1 VVPFRHTAN
10 SSYEGPVTKL
20 TDLIVFNDK
29 QLAARYAAGKI
40 PMATLLEAYLDGAI
54 DIPNMDA
61 FLDARRD
68 LVDFS
73 LTKKHFEF
81 FFTRMI
87 PEVAI
92 HSKSQDKRIVREHYD
107 RGDDFFEAF
116 LGERMVYTSAIFNDE
131 HESLEQAQDNKMNLV
146 CRKLM
151 LRPGDEML
159 DIGCGWGT
167 LALHAAKNF
176 GAKSTGI
183 TISKNQTSFGNA
195 RIAKAGFSS
204 NAQIEC
210 LDYRDIPNKQYD
222 RISSLEMVE
231 HVGVKNLSKYC
242 RLVYDRLK
250 DDGIF
255 LLQWVGLRR
264 GGDLGVPVIGL
275 RPEDLVWGLFMS
287 KYIFPG
293 ADASIPLSDMSK
305 ALEKAGFQIQS
316 VENISIHYSD
326 TIRLWHLNWQKQREA
341 VLKAYGERWFRLWH
355 LFLGWSWLP
364 ARRPQEHRQVRSQD
378 VHAPRDRG
386 QPGPP
391 RARHPRARHC
401 RQRQRRRPHRRRRV
415 APLVS
420 AVRIVA
426 RGTKTER
433 EI

>member
-1 VVPFRHTAN
+1 VVPFCDTAN

-131 HESLEQAQDNKMNLV
+131 HESLEQGQDNKMNLV

-231 HVGVKNLSKYC
+231 HVGVKNLNKYC

-355 LFLGWSWLP
+355 LFLGWSWRIAAQGTGQGFQLVAHKNIEKFDRKMFTRRATAVSPVRHERDTRVP
-364 ARRPQEHRQVRSQD
+364 AI
-378 VHAPRDRG
+378 
-386 QPGPP
+386 
-391 RARHPRARHC
+391 
-401 RQRQRRRPHRRRRV
+401 
-415 APLVS
+415 
-420 AVRIVA
+420 AVNGNGAAHIA
-426 RGTKTER
+426 DAE
-433 EI
+433 

>member
-1 VVPFRHTAN
+1 
-10 SSYEGPVTKL
+10 VTKL
-20 TDLIVFNDK
+20 TDLIIFNDR
-29 QLAARYAAGKI
+29 QLASRYAAAKI
-40 PMATLLEAYLDGAI
+40 PMGILLEAYLDGAI

-68 LVDFS
+68 LVNFN
-73 LTKKHFEF
+73 LTQKHFEF
-81 FFTRMI
+81 FVTRMI

-116 LGERMVYTSAIFNDE
+116 LGDRMVYTSAIFNDE

-167 LALHAAKNF
+167 LAMHAAKAF
-176 GAKSTGI
+176 GAQSTGI
-183 TISKNQTSFGNA
+183 TISKNQTAYGNS
-195 RIAKAGFSS
+195 RIANAGLSGR
-204 NAQIEC
+204 ARIEC
-210 LDYRDIPNKQYD
+210 LDYRDIPRKKYD

-242 RLVYDRLK
+242 KLVYDLLK
-250 DDGIF
+250 DDGLF

-264 GGDLGVPVIGL
+264 GGDQGVPVIGL
-275 RPEDLVWGLFMS
+275 RPEDLIWGLFMS

-316 VENISIHYSD
+316 VENISIHYSE
-326 TIRLWHLNWQKQREA
+326 TIRLWHLNWQKHSAA
-341 VLKAYGERWFRLWH
+341 VLQAYGERWYRLWH
-355 LFLGWSWLP
+355 LFLGWSWRI
-364 ARRPQEHRQVRSQD
+364 AAQGTGQGFQVVAHKNLDSFDRKMFIR
-378 VHAPRDRG
+378 HADKVSPVRHERDR
-386 QPGPP
+386 
-391 RARHPRARHC
+391 
-401 RQRQRRRPHRRRRV
+401 
-415 APLVS
+415 APAI
-420 AVRIVA
+420 AVNGNGA
-426 RGTKTER
+426 AHAE
-433 EI
+433 

>member
-1 VVPFRHTAN
+1 MVPFCHTAN

-68 LVDFS
+68 LVNFS

-92 HSKSQDKRIVREHYD
+92 HSKSQDKRIVREHYA
-107 RGDDFFEAF
+107 RGDDFFEEF

-131 HESLEQAQDNKMNLV
+131 HESLEQGQDNKMNLV

-204 NAQIEC
+204 NAQI
-210 LDYRDIPNKQYD
+210 
-222 RISSLEMVE
+222 
-231 HVGVKNLSKYC
+231 
-242 RLVYDRLK
+242 
-250 DDGIF
+250 
-255 LLQWVGLRR
+255 
-264 GGDLGVPVIGL
+264 
-275 RPEDLVWGLFMS
+275 
-287 KYIFPG
+287 
-293 ADASIPLSDMSK
+293 
-305 ALEKAGFQIQS
+305 
-316 VENISIHYSD
+316 
-326 TIRLWHLNWQKQREA
+326 
-341 VLKAYGERWFRLWH
+341 
-355 LFLGWSWLP
+355 
-364 ARRPQEHRQVRSQD
+364 
-378 VHAPRDRG
+378 
-386 QPGPP
+386 
-391 RARHPRARHC
+391 
-401 RQRQRRRPHRRRRV
+401 
-415 APLVS
+415 
-420 AVRIVA
+420 
-426 RGTKTER
+426 
-433 EI
+433 

>member
-1 VVPFRHTAN
+1 M
-10 SSYEGPVTKL
+10 TKL
-20 TDLIVFNDK
+20 TDLIIFNDK
-29 QLAARYAAGKI
+29 QLASRYAAAKI
-40 PMATLLEAYLDGAI
+40 PMGTLLEAYLDGAI
-54 DIPNMDA
+54 DIPSMDA

-68 LVDFS
+68 LVNFN
-73 LTKKHFEF
+73 LTQKHFEF

-92 HSKSQDKRIVREHYD
+92 HSKSQDERIVREHYD

-116 LGERMVYTSAIFNDE
+116 LGDRMVYTSAIFNDE

-167 LALHAAKNF
+167 LAMHAAKAF
-176 GAKSTGI
+176 GAQSTGI
-183 TISKNQTSFGNA
+183 TISKNQTAYGNN
-195 RIAKAGFSS
+195 RIAKAGLSDR
-204 NAQIEC
+204 ARIEC
-210 LDYRDIPNKQYD
+210 LDYRDIPRKQYD

-242 RLVYDRLK
+242 KLVYDLLK

-264 GGDLGVPVIGL
+264 GGDQGLPVIGL
-275 RPEDLVWGLFMS
+275 RPEDLIWGLFMS

-316 VENISIHYSD
+316 VENISIHYSE
-326 TIRLWHLNWQKQREA
+326 TIRLWHLNWQKHSAA
-341 VLKAYGERWFRLWH
+341 VLQAYGERWYRLWH
-355 LFLGWSWLP
+355 LFLGWSWRIAAQGTGQGFQVVAHKNLDSFD
-364 ARRPQEHRQVRSQD
+364 RKMFIRQADKVSPVR
-378 VHAPRDRG
+378 HERDR
-386 QPGPP
+386 
-391 RARHPRARHC
+391 
-401 RQRQRRRPHRRRRV
+401 
-415 APLVS
+415 APAISVNGN
-420 AVRIVA
+420 
-426 RGTKTER
+426 GTAHAE
-433 EI
+433 

>member
-1 VVPFRHTAN
+1 
-10 SSYEGPVTKL
+10 VTKL
-20 TDLIVFNDK
+20 TDLIIFNDK
-29 QLAARYAAGKI
+29 QLASRYAAAKI
-40 PMATLLEAYLDGAI
+40 PMGTLLEAYLDGAI

-68 LVDFS
+68 LVNFN
-73 LTKKHFEF
+73 LTQKHFEF
-81 FFTRMI
+81 FITRMI

-92 HSKSQDKRIVREHYD
+92 HSKSQDERIVREHYD

-116 LGERMVYTSAIFNDE
+116 LGDRMVYTSAIFNDE

-167 LALHAAKNF
+167 LAMHAAKAF
-176 GAKSTGI
+176 GAQSTGI
-183 TISKNQTSFGNA
+183 TISKNQTAYGNN
-195 RIAKAGFSS
+195 RIAKAGLSDR
-204 NAQIEC
+204 ARIEC
-210 LDYRDIPNKQYD
+210 LDYRDIPRKQYD

-242 RLVYDRLK
+242 KLVYDLLK

-264 GGDLGVPVIGL
+264 GGDEGVPVIGL
-275 RPEDLVWGLFMS
+275 RPEDLIWGLFMS

-316 VENISIHYSD
+316 VENISIHYSE
-326 TIRLWHLNWQKQREA
+326 TIRLWHLNWQKHSAA
-341 VLKAYGERWFRLWH
+341 VLQAYGERWYRLWH
-355 LFLGWSWLP
+355 LFLGWSWRIAAQGTGQGFQVVAHKNLDSFD
-364 ARRPQEHRQVRSQD
+364 RKMFIRQADKVSPVR
-378 VHAPRDRG
+378 HERDR
-386 QPGPP
+386 
-391 RARHPRARHC
+391 
-401 RQRQRRRPHRRRRV
+401 
-415 APLVS
+415 APAISVNGNG
-420 AVRIVA
+420 AA
-426 RGTKTER
+426 HAE
-433 EI
+433 

>member
-1 VVPFRHTAN
+1 MRDT
-10 SSYEGPVTKL
+10 VTKL
-20 TDLIVFNDK
+20 TDLIVFKDK

-40 PMATLLEAYLDGAI
+40 PMATLFEAYLDGAV

-68 LVDFS
+68 LVNFN

-92 HSKSQDKRIVREHYD
+92 HSKAQDERIVREHYD

-131 HESLEQAQDNKMNLV
+131 HETLEQAQDNKMNLV

-151 LRPGDEML
+151 LQPGHEML

-167 LALHAAKNF
+167 LTMHAAKNF
-176 GAKSTGI
+176 GANAMGI
-183 TISKNQTSFGNA
+183 TISKNQTAFGNN
-195 RIAKAGFSS
+195 RIAKAGLSAS
-204 NAQIEC
+204 ARLEC
-210 LDYRDIPNKQYD
+210 LDYRDIPKKKFD

-242 RLVYDRLK
+242 GLVYDLLK

-264 GGDLGVPVIGL
+264 GGELGVPVIGL
-275 RPEDLVWGLFMS
+275 RPEDLIWGLFMS

-326 TIRLWHLNWQKQREA
+326 TIHLWHLNWQKNRDQ
-341 VLKAYGERWFRLWH
+341 VLKAYGERWYRLWH
-355 LFLGWSWLP
+355 LFLGWSWRIAAQGTGQGFQLV
-364 ARRPQEHRQVRSQD
+364 AHKNLDNFDRKMFTRRVTMTSPVRSE
-378 VHAPRDRG
+378 RDR
-386 QPGPP
+386 
-391 RARHPRARHC
+391 
-401 RQRQRRRPHRRRRV
+401 
-415 APLVS
+415 APALSVNGN
-420 AVRIVA
+420 
-426 RGTKTER
+426 GTAHAE
-433 EI
+433 

>member
-1 VVPFRHTAN
+1 
-10 SSYEGPVTKL
+10 
-20 TDLIVFNDK
+20 
-29 QLAARYAAGKI
+29 
-40 PMATLLEAYLDGAI
+40 
-54 DIPNMDA
+54 MDA

-68 LVDFS
+68 LVNFN

-92 HSKSQDKRIVREHYD
+92 HSKSQDERIVREHYD

-116 LGERMVYTSAIFNDE
+116 LGDRMVYTSAIFNDE

-167 LALHAAKNF
+167 LAMHAAKNF
-176 GAKSTGI
+176 GARSTGI
-183 TISKNQTSFGNA
+183 TISKNQTAFGND
-195 RIAKAGFSS
+195 RIAKAGLSDR
-204 NAQIEC
+204 ARIEC
-210 LDYRDIPNKQYD
+210 LDYRDIPRRQYD

-242 RLVYDRLK
+242 KLVYDLLK

-275 RPEDLVWGLFMS
+275 RPEDLIWGLFMS

-316 VENISIHYSD
+316 VENISIHYSE
-326 TIRLWHLNWQKQREA
+326 TIRLWHLNWQKHSAA
-341 VLKAYGERWFRLWH
+341 VLQAYGERWYRLWH
-355 LFLGWSWLP
+355 LFLGWSWRI
-364 ARRPQEHRQVRSQD
+364 AAQGTRQGFQVVAHKNLDSF
-378 VHAPRDRG
+378 DRKMFIRHGGQG
-386 QPGPP
+386 QPGAPGARS
-391 RARHPRARHC
+391 RAGHRGE
-401 RQRQRRRPHRRRRV
+401 RQRRGSRRVEPGAVLSSRPRSPIREFAPRPRRPPRGRSRRRDRSRLR
-415 APLVS
+415 AARPG
-420 AVRIVA
+420 RRGRRDCPGRWPRCA
-426 RGTKTER
+426 RGWR
-433 EI
+433 GRRA

>member
-1 VVPFRHTAN
+1 
-10 SSYEGPVTKL
+10 VTKL
-20 TDLIVFNDK
+20 TDLIIFNDK
-29 QLAARYAAGKI
+29 QLASRYAAAKI
-40 PMATLLEAYLDGAI
+40 PMGILLEAYLDGAI

-68 LVDFS
+68 LVNFN
-73 LTKKHFEF
+73 LTQKHFEF

-92 HSKSQDKRIVREHYD
+92 HSKSQDERIVREHYD

-116 LGERMVYTSAIFNDE
+116 LGDRMVYTSAIFNDE

-167 LALHAAKNF
+167 LAMHAAKAF
-176 GAKSTGI
+176 GAQSTGI
-183 TISKNQTSFGNA
+183 TISKNQTAYGNN
-195 RIAKAGFSS
+195 RIAKAGLSDR
-204 NAQIEC
+204 ARIEC
-210 LDYRDIPNKQYD
+210 LDYRDIPRKQYD

-242 RLVYDRLK
+242 KLVYDLLK

-264 GGDLGVPVIGL
+264 GGDQGVPVIGL
-275 RPEDLVWGLFMS
+275 RPEDLIWGLFMS

-316 VENISIHYSD
+316 VENISIHYSE
-326 TIRLWHLNWQKQREA
+326 TIRLWHLNWQKHSAA
-341 VLKAYGERWFRLWH
+341 VLQAYGERWYRLWH
-355 LFLGWSWLP
+355 LFLGWSWRIAAQGTGQGFQVVAHKNLDSFD
-364 ARRPQEHRQVRSQD
+364 RKMFIRQADKVSPVR
-378 VHAPRDRG
+378 HERDR
-386 QPGPP
+386 
-391 RARHPRARHC
+391 
-401 RQRQRRRPHRRRRV
+401 
-415 APLVS
+415 APAISVNGNG
-420 AVRIVA
+420 AA
-426 RGTKTER
+426 HAE
-433 EI
+433 

>member
-1 VVPFRHTAN
+1 
-10 SSYEGPVTKL
+10 VTKL

-116 LGERMVYTSAIFNDE
+116 LGDRMVYTSAIFNDE

-167 LALHAAKNF
+167 LALHAAKTF

-183 TISKNQTSFGNA
+183 TISKNQTAFGNA
-195 RIAKAGFSS
+195 RIAKAGFSAS
-204 NAQIEC
+204 AQIEC

-316 VENISIHYSD
+316 VENISIHYSE
-326 TIRLWHLNWQKQREA
+326 TIRLWHLNWQKHREA

-355 LFLGWSWLP
+355 LFLGWSWRIAAQGTGQGFQLVAHKNIDKFDRKMFTRRATAVSPVRHERDGRVP
-364 ARRPQEHRQVRSQD
+364 A
-378 VHAPRDRG
+378 
-386 QPGPP
+386 
-391 RARHPRARHC
+391 
-401 RQRQRRRPHRRRRV
+401 V
-415 APLVS
+415 AVNGNG
-420 AVRIVA
+420 AAHIGDA
-426 RGTKTER
+426 E
-433 EI
+433 

>member
-1 VVPFRHTAN
+1 
-10 SSYEGPVTKL
+10 VTKL
-20 TDLIVFNDK
+20 TDLIIFNDK
-29 QLAARYAAGKI
+29 QLASRYAAAKI
-40 PMATLLEAYLDGAI
+40 PMGTLLEAYLDGVI

-68 LVDFS
+68 LVNFN
-73 LTKKHFEF
+73 LTQKHFEF

-107 RGDDFFEAF
+107 RGDDFFQAF
-116 LGERMVYTSAIFNDE
+116 LGDRMVYTSAIFNDE

-167 LALHAAKNF
+167 LALHAAKAF
-176 GAKSTGI
+176 GARSTGI
-183 TISKNQTSFGNA
+183 TISKNQTAFGNN
-195 RIAKAGFSS
+195 RIANAGLSER
-204 NAQIEC
+204 ARIEC
-210 LDYRDIPNKQYD
+210 LDYRDIPRKQYD

-242 RLVYDRLK
+242 KLVYDLLK

-264 GGDLGVPVIGL
+264 GGEMGVPVIGL
-275 RPEDLVWGLFMS
+275 RPEDLIWGLFMS

-316 VENISIHYSD
+316 VENISIHYSE
-326 TIRLWHLNWQKQREA
+326 TIRLWHLNWQKHSAA
-341 VLKAYGERWFRLWH
+341 VLQAYGERWYRLWH
-355 LFLGWSWLP
+355 LFLGWSWRIAAQGTGQGFQVVAHKNIDDFDRKMFIRHADKVSP
-364 ARRPQEHRQVRSQD
+364 VRQE
-378 VHAPRDRG
+378 RDRAPAIAING
-386 QPGPP
+386 NG
-391 RARHPRARHC
+391 RAHAD
-401 RQRQRRRPHRRRRV
+401 
-415 APLVS
+415 A
-420 AVRIVA
+420 
-426 RGTKTER
+426 E
-433 EI
+433 